1 LDQLVYSFIGLLEF
15 STQKELT
22 YMSNFIDFYFDIIS
36 PYSYIAHKK
45 IQKIEENKKIIFNY
59 KPILLGGLHNLAGI
73 SAPAFN
79 KYKIKNMQSDCELV
93 SKKNDISFTWNLK
106 FPINSLYIMRGYLS
120 VNNNQKKEYL
130 DIFFNAY
137 WRDNLDLSSEKE
149 FLKLLEALEI
159 DNKIFFE
166 KINQQLIKDDL
177 KKLTTDAF
185 NKEVFGA
192 PTFIVNNK
200 IFWGQDRLEY
210 AVEELT

>member
-1 LDQLVYSFIGLLEF
+1 
-15 STQKELT
+15 
-22 YMSNFIDFYFDIIS
+22 
-36 PYSYIAHKK
+36 
-45 IQKIEENKKIIFNY
+45 
-59 KPILLGGLHNLAGI
+59 
-73 SAPAFN
+73 
-79 KYKIKNMQSDCELV
+79 
-93 SKKNDISFTWNLK
+93 
-106 FPINSLYIMRGYLS
+106 MRGYLS